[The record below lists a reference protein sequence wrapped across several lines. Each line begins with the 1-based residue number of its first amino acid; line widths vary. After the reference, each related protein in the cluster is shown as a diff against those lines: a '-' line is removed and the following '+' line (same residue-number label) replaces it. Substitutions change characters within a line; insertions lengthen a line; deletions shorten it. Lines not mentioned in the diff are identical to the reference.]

1 MAKKDN
7 SENVD
12 KENKSLKEQI
22 ELLKQRLKLQ
32 EESFDIST
40 SAVDSL
46 KEILGIQS
54 RSTTFEKA
62 TLKANQDI
70 ANAIANQKTGLSDIN
85 TIQRQIRKNDDL
97 IKKNRL
103 IEKGL
108 LSSIGGELS
117 KNGKI
122 IEGRIK
128 KQAEQN
134 KQLAEYNKKIED
146 GQSIDLASYN
156 QLKQKAALNEQLI
169 SQDFSKLSSLEQQ
182 YLLTQ
187 QNTKALEKQQE
198 ARKAEKDI
206 QKNLQSQLGFSGK
219 IAETLGTIPGIGNA
233 SRNALEEVTE
243 ELNKQVEASGQLP
256 SRWKTFGMLVGKT
269 TKSLS
274 LGFTDPVTIVG
285 GLLNIFSELDSSAGE
300 YAKSMNQTYSEALK
314 TRKEMS
320 DIALATGDSAVHSS
334 KLMETQAAVGQALG
348 TNAKLNKEDLVT
360 MTKLTHQAGFTHE
373 ELMGVQKL
381 SLINGKS
388 LENNTSAILGGAK
401 AYASRN
407 KLVVNEKQILKDIS
421 KSSASLQLS
430 LGGSAN
436 ELARSAVQAR
446 QFGINLEQA
455 EKMSESLLDFESSIE
470 NELSAELLTG
480 KDLNLERARALALNG
495 DAAAAAAEIASQV
508 GSAAEFGKMNVIQQE
523 ALAKAIGMQRE
534 ELAQSLIDREA
545 LAKLGAEEGQTA
557 LEAYQAKR
565 EAGMSEAEIAKELGD
580 EQLAKQY
587 EQQSIQEKFNDTMME
602 LKEMLINEI
611 LPVFTTIGNFIRE
624 HLDLIK
630 SVVKIYIALKAAQ
643 MGFVAAQKI
652 AMALGKQQK
661 ALTITDAVAAIVR
674 GNWSSVGITPVVG
687 AGLAIAGIAAGVGA
701 LYAMTA
707 NDLMSAPPGYGQRTL
722 LGPEG
727 AIQLNDKDTVIA
739 GTNLFGNDVKS
750 EPNKPTQM
758 GNAGAIKVQST
769 GGGDMAAVIAA
780 INSLA
785 NRPINVSID
794 GKKVI
799 EATTGAQP
807 NTTGDESRKNSYKM
821 S

>member
-22 ELLKQRLKLQ
+22 ELLKKRLELQ
-32 EESFDIST
+32 EESFDVSV

-46 KEILGIQS
+46 KEVLGIQS
-54 RSTTFEKA
+54 RSSTFEKA

-70 ANAIANQKTGLSDIN
+70 VNAIANQKTGLSDIN
-85 TIQRQIRKNDDL
+85 TIQKQIRKNDDL
-97 IKKNRL
+97 IKKSRL

-134 KQLAEYNKKIED
+134 KQLAEYNKKIEN
-146 GQSIDLASYN
+146 GQSIDMASYN
-156 QLKQKAALNEQLI
+156 LLKNKIKLNEDLI

-198 ARKAEKDI
+198 SRKAEKDI
-206 QKNLQSQLGFSGK
+206 QKNLQSQLGLSGK

-233 SRNALEEVTE
+233 SREALAEVNE
-243 ELNKQVEASGQLP
+243 ELNRIVEETGKLP
-256 SRWKTFGMLVGKT
+256 SRWKTFSMLVGKT
-269 TKSLS
+269 AKSLDK
-274 LGFTDPVTIVG
+274 GFTDPAFLLTGLISLMKDLDG
-285 GLLNIFSELDSSAGE
+285 GAEN
-300 YAKSMNQTYSEALK
+300 YARSMNVTYEEALK
-314 TRKEMS
+314 VRNEMS
-320 DIALATGDSAVHSS
+320 AVAGVTKGQMMEASIAV
-334 KLMETQAAVGQALG
+334 
-348 TNAKLNKEDLVT
+348 NKELGASGQLTEDNAAAFAQLQVRAG
-360 MTKLTHQAGFTHE
+360 MTAE
-373 ELMGVQKL
+373 ELQGITSL
-381 SLINGKS
+381 SLTNGK
-388 LENNTSAILGGAK
+388 NIKQNTNEFIAQAK
-401 AYASRN
+401 EIAAG
-407 KLVVNEKQILKDIS
+407 KGIVLNEKQLMADIGKISKATTLTLGKNPKELAKAVATAKSLGMEMGKLEDIS
-421 KSSASLQLS
+421 
-430 LGGSAN
+430 N
-436 ELARSAVQAR
+436 
-446 QFGINLEQA
+446 
-455 EKMSESLLDFESSIE
+455 SLLNFEQSIE
-470 NELSAELLTG
+470 DELSAELLTG
-480 KDLNLERARALALNG
+480 KDLNLERARAAALNG
-495 DAAAAAAEIASQV
+495 DIATLAEEVNNQI
-508 GSAAEFGKMNVIQQE
+508 GSSADFTKMNVLQQE
-523 ALAKAIGMQRE
+523 ALAKAVGMNRE
-534 ELAQSLIDREA
+534 ELAQTLYTQEQ
-545 LAKLGAEEGQTA
+545 LKGLTGEQAEEKQA
-557 LEAYQAKR
+557 L
-565 EAGMSEAEIAKELGD
+565 LD
-580 EQLAKQY
+580 QLIEEHGLTKAQR
-587 EQQSIQEKFNDTMME
+587 MME
-602 LKEMLINEI
+602 EEGFEKLQAQAGIQTEFNQTMLELKDLLTTAI
-611 LPVFTTIGNFIRE
+611 LPAFMSIGTFIKE
-624 HLDLIK
+624 HLGLIK
-630 SVVKIYIALKAAQ
+630 TIVAVYIGLKAAQ
-643 MGFVAAQKI
+643 MGFIAAQRI
-652 AMALGKQQK
+652 ALGLGKIQKQQ
-661 ALTITDAVAAIVR
+661 TMTEAVAAIVK

-687 AGLAIAGIAAGVGA
+687 AGLAIAGIAAGVAA

-707 NDLMSAPPGYGQRTL
+707 DDLMSAPPGYGQRTL

-727 AIQLNDKDTVIA
+727 AIQLNNKDTVIA

-758 GNAGAIKVQST
+758 GGAGALKVQST
-769 GGGDMAAVIAA
+769 GGGDMAAVISA

>member
-7 SENVD
+7 SENID

-22 ELLKQRLKLQ
+22 ELLKKRLELQ
-32 EESFDIST
+32 EESFDVSV
-40 SAVDSL
+40 SVVDSL
-46 KEILGIQS
+46 KEVLGIQS
-54 RSTTFEKA
+54 RSSTFEKA

-70 ANAIANQKTGLSDIN
+70 VNAIANQKTGLSDIN
-85 TIQRQIRKNDDL
+85 TIQKQIQKNEDL
-97 IKKNRL
+97 IKKSRL
-103 IEKGL
+103 IEQGL
-108 LSSIGGELS
+108 LSSIGGQLS

-128 KQAEQN
+128 KQADQN
-134 KQLAEYNKKIED
+134 RQLAEYNKRIEE
-146 GQSIDLASYN
+146 GQSIDMASYN
-156 QLKQKAALNEQLI
+156 QLKDKIKLNEDLI
-169 SQDFSKLSSLEQQ
+169 SLEFSKLSSLEQQ
-182 YLLTQ
+182 YILTQ
-187 QNTKALEKQQE
+187 QNTKALEKQQSV
-198 ARKAEKDI
+198 RQAEKGI
-206 QKNLQSQLGFSGK
+206 QKELKSQLGFSGK
-219 IAETLGTIPGIGNA
+219 IAKTLGMIPGIGDA
-233 SRNALEEVTE
+233 SKDALEEVTE

-256 SRWKTFGMLVGKT
+256 SRWKTFGMLVAKT
-269 TKSLS
+269 GSSLS
-274 LGFTDPVTIVG
+274 KGFTDPVTIISSLVG
-285 GLLNIFSELDSSAGE
+285 IFMELDKSAGD
-300 YAKSMNQTYSEALK
+300 YAKSMN
-314 TRKEMS
+314 MS
-320 DIALATGDSAVHSS
+320 YQDALASRESFSSMAASSGDMSLNA
-334 KLMETQAAVGQALG
+334 KRLMETQSAIGSQLG
-348 TNAKLNKEDLVT
+348 TNAKLNEEDLKT
-360 MTKLTHQAGFTHE
+360 FTKLREQAGFTNE
-373 ELMGVQKL
+373 ELAGIQKL
-381 SLINGKS
+381 SLVNGKS
-388 LENNTSAILGGAK
+388 LKDNTSSILGGAR
-401 AYASRN
+401 AYAHRN

-480 KDLNLERARALALNG
+480 RDLNLERARALALNG

-523 ALAKAIGMQRE
+523 AIAKAIGMQRD

-565 EAGMSEAEIAKELGD
+565 EAGMSEAEIAQELGD
-580 EQLAKQY
+580 AQLAKQY
-587 EQQSIQEKFNDTMME
+587 EQQSNAEKFAETIEHVKEIFISIVDGPMGMI
-602 LKEMLINEI
+602 LSGLGEMLKSTQVIYTI
-611 LPVFTTIGNFIRE
+611 TGLLAGLYSGKLIGGIVQTIG
-624 HLDLIK
+624 
-630 SVVKIYIALKAAQ
+630 KI
-643 MGFVAAQKI
+643 I
-652 AMALGKQQK
+652 AMTAANTANAAAATAG
-661 ALTITDAVAAIVR
+661 ATAVSFGTIIP
-674 GNWSSVGITPVVG
+674 II
-687 AGLAIAGIAAGVGA
+687 LAGVGA
-701 LYAMTA
+701 VAGLIASFSADDM
-707 NDLMSAPPGYGQRTL
+707 MSAPPGYGKRTL

-758 GNAGAIKVQST
+758 GGAGAIKVQST
-769 GGGDMAAVIAA
+769 GGGDMAAVISA